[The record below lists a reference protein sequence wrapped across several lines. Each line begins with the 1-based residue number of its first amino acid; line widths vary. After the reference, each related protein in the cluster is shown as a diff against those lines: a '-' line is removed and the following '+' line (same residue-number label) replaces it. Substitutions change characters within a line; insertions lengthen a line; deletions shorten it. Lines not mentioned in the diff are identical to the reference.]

1 VTETIVKNDLLFHA
15 VHGLCRV
22 AAMTRSVQE
31 KELSYTLLPVTNN
44 KAKIRFTIPESALKN
59 SGFSKLLSVKE
70 GHAILKYFKTGKTG
84 KKDDSKDSQSWKLAM
99 LIGSESS
106 SKESV
111 KDARKRQQVDS
122 AVKGLTSELAFV
134 LKMTL
139 KEIAGTI
146 RGNLGRISDINP
158 LVLTALTNVEKD

>member
-1 VTETIVKNDLLFHA
+1 MTETIVKNDLLFHA

-22 AAMTRSVQE
+22 AAMTRSVQA

-44 KAKIRFTIPESALKN
+44 KAKIRFVIPESALKN
-59 SGFSKLLSVKE
+59 SGFSKLVSAKE
-70 GHAILKYFKTGKTG
+70 GHAILKYFKTGK
-84 KKDDSKDSQSWKLAM
+84 KDDSKDSQAWKLAM

-158 LVLTALTNVEKD
+158 LVLTALTNIDKD